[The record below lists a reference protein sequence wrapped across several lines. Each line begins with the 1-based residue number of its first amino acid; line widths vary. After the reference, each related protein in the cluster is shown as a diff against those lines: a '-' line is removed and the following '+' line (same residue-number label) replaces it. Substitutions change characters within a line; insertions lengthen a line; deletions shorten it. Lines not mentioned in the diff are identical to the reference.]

1 MYIYICIEIY
11 TESYKYM
18 CIYEYMYMCVNR
30 YKCVC
35 VVSRDVICLDIS
47 PLFKENFNRSLIP
60 ELRQLSG

>member
-30 YKCVC
+30 YECVC
-35 VVSRDVICLDIS
+35 MCGEPRCH
-47 PLFKENFNRSLIP
+47 
-60 ELRQLSG
+60 LSGYFSSI